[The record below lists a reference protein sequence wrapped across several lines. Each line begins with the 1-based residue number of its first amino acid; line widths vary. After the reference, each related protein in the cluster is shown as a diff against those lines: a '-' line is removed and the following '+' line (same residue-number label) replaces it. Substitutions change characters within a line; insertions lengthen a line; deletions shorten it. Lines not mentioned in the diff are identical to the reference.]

1 MSGEFLLGGVFIDE
15 KSSLAAPK
23 KSELA
28 AAVISPLL
36 EKRVL
41 FYGFNAAGSGG
52 LPFTPSRPENRKN
65 RDFDRIRFL
74 KSWGRK
80 QSSYDGY

>member
-52 LPFTPSRPENRKN
+52 LPFTPRSAGKPKKPR
-65 RDFDRIRFL
+65 L
-74 KSWGRK
+74 
-80 QSSYDGY
+80 